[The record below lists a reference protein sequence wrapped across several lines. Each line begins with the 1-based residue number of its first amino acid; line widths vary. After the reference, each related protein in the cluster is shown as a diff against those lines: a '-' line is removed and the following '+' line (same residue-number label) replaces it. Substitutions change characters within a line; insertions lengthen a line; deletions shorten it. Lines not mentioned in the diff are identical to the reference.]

1 MKVSGNIPA
10 QNGALTRVRGVA
22 PRLRLPQRA
31 AGRGPGHF
39 RTPGAGFTN
48 ADTRQQHANAQGTV
62 KDRMALSLII
72 VNPDPA
78 VLAEQLVCFQ
88 REGFA
93 VAGTTSFVDA
103 RALIAVFHPNAL
115 VTAIRIG
122 EYNGLHLAILART
135 KYGDLPTIVLGGE
148 DPVLEREAENTGAQ
162 YVLTPIHP
170 GELVTVV
177 RRAMM
182 GEVVP
187 RRWPRVRPTG
197 TVAAVVGG
205 QKVSVVDISYGGLG
219 ISVPRSAAAALP
231 REFKVALPEL
241 GVTVTAE
248 RVWSRAEADHV
259 RYGLQLPTTA
269 PDGIASW
276 RAVVEALRGVTA
288 NN

>member
-1 MKVSGNIPA
+1 
-10 QNGALTRVRGVA
+10 
-22 PRLRLPQRA
+22 
-31 AGRGPGHF
+31 
-39 RTPGAGFTN
+39 
-48 ADTRQQHANAQGTV
+48 
-62 KDRMALSLII
+62 MALSLII

-88 REGFA
+88 HEGCA
-93 VAGTTSFVDA
+93 AAGTTSFVDA
-103 RALIAVFHPNAL
+103 RALIAAFRPDAL
-115 VTAIRIG
+115 VTAVRIG

-135 KYGDLPTIVLGGE
+135 KHGDLPTIVLGGE
-148 DPVLEREAENTGAQ
+148 DPVLEREAENAGAQ
-162 YVLTPIHP
+162 YVLSPIHP
-170 GELVTVV
+170 SELVTVV
-177 RRAMM
+177 RRAMA

-197 TVAAVVGG
+197 IVAAVAGG
-205 QKVSVVDISYGGLG
+205 QNVSVVDISYGGLG
-219 ISVPRSAAAALP
+219 IAVPSSAAAALP

-259 RYGLQLPTTA
+259 RYGLRLPTTA
-269 PDGIASW
+269 ADGVSW